1 LWEFLHNMKMRCAR
15 SDNQTV
21 SLAIAAT
28 LLLLSLSVS
37 GAEARPNRPRPSN
50 PQSASSASGSTSASS
65 GSTAKRKSKKR
76 RSRRE
81 PTQKAPTPQRIS
93 EIQSALA
100 RGGYYEGEP
109 NGKWDL
115 NTVSAMQKFQSGN
128 GLEPSGKINALS
140 LQKLGL
146 GSEIAGVSAPKPP
159 APAAPPGTAAPSPA
173 HPALPPSS
181 TSNSAS
187 AAKPPAH

>member
-1 LWEFLHNMKMRCAR
+1 MKTSAP
-15 SDNQTV
+15 SF
-21 SLAIAAT
+21 AIAAAI
-28 LLLLSLSVS
+28 LMLSLAAPDSD
-37 GAEARPNRPRPSN
+37 ARTRKPRQSS
-50 PQSASSASGSTSASS
+50 PQASSSGTASAHSSSTS
-65 GSTAKRKSKKR
+65 TKKKSKKR

-81 PTQKAPTPQRIS
+81 PTQKAPTPDRIK

-100 RGGYYEGEP
+100 RGGYYQGEP

-115 NTVSAMQKFQSGN
+115 NTATAMQKFQSGN

-146 GSEIAGVSAPKPP
+146 GSEIAGVSAPKPVAPAGTP
-159 APAAPPGTAAPSPA
+159 APAPSPGPA
-173 HPALPPSS
+173 HPPSTPPSS
-181 TSNSAS
+181 TTNSAS

>member
-1 LWEFLHNMKMRCAR
+1 MKTSTA
-15 SDNQTV
+15 
-21 SLAIAAT
+21 SLAIAVAI
-28 LLLLSLSVS
+28 LLLSLATPDS
-37 GAEARPNRPRPSN
+37 GARTRKPRQSS
-50 PQSASSASGSTSASS
+50 PQASASGSASAHSSSTS
-65 GSTAKRKSKKR
+65 TKKKSKKR

-81 PTQKAPTPQRIS
+81 PTQKAPTPDRIK

-100 RGGYYEGEP
+100 RGGYYQGEP

-115 NTVSAMQKFQSGN
+115 NTATAMQKFQSGN

-146 GSEIAGVSAPKPP
+146 GSEIAGVSAPKPVAPAGTP
-159 APAAPPGTAAPSPA
+159 APAPSPA
-173 HPALPPSS
+173 PARPPSTPPSS
-181 TSNSAS
+181 TTNSAS

>member
-1 LWEFLHNMKMRCAR
+1 LCEFLHNMKMRSAR
-15 SDNQTV
+15 SRIPTV
-21 SLAIAAT
+21 SFALAAT
-28 LLLLSLSVS
+28 LLFLSLSVS
-37 GAEARPNRPRPSN
+37 RSEARPNRPRPSN
-50 PQSASSASGSTSASS
+50 PQSGSSASGSTSASNS
-65 GSTAKRKSKKR
+65 TTAKKKSKKR

-100 RGGYYEGEP
+100 RGGYYQWEP

-159 APAAPPGTAAPSPA
+159 TPAAAPGASTPSPA

-181 TSNSAS
+181 TSNSAT